1 MSLGCSISG
10 VVSAAVNSVLGIPDV
25 TTVVVGSS
33 LVKSTDLDVS
43 FVVDSV
49 GSVFNSVDS
58 PLVIPVVPSAD
69 SVVILVES

>member
-10 VVSAAVNSVLGIPDV
+10 VVSAVVNSVLGIPDV
-25 TTVVVGSS
+25 ATVVVGSS
-33 LVKSTDLDVS
+33 LVKSTDLDVT

-58 PLVIPVVPSAD
+58 PLVILVVPSA
-69 SVVILVES
+69 SVVILVDS

>member
-10 VVSAAVNSVLGIPDV
+10 VVSAAINSVLGIPGV
-25 TTVVVGSS
+25 ATVVVGSS
-33 LVKSTDLDVS
+33 LVKSTDLDVT

-58 PLVIPVVPSAD
+58 PLVILVVTSAD

>member
-1 MSLGCSISG
+1 M
-10 VVSAAVNSVLGIPDV
+10 LGIPDV
-25 TTVVVGSS
+25 ATVVVGSS
-33 LVKSTDLDVS
+33 LVKSTDLDVT

-58 PLVIPVVPSAD
+58 PLVILVVPSAD

>member
-10 VVSAAVNSVLGIPDV
+10 VVSAVVNSVLGIPDV
-25 TTVVVGSS
+25 ATVVVGSS
-33 LVKSTDLDVS
+33 LVKSTDLDVT

-58 PLVIPVVPSAD
+58 PLVIPVVTSAD

>member
-10 VVSAAVNSVLGIPDV
+10 VVSAAVNSVLGIPGV

-58 PLVIPVVPSAD
+58 PLVILVVPSAD

>member
-10 VVSAAVNSVLGIPDV
+10 VVSAVVNSVLGIPGV
-25 TTVVVGSS
+25 ATVVVGSS
-33 LVKSTDLDVS
+33 LVKSTDLDVT

-58 PLVIPVVPSAD
+58 PLVILVVPSAD

>member
-10 VVSAAVNSVLGIPDV
+10 VVSAVVNSVLGIPGV
-25 TTVVVGSS
+25 ATVVVGSS

-58 PLVIPVVPSAD
+58 PLVILVVPSAD

>member
-25 TTVVVGSS
+25 ATVVVGSS
-33 LVKSTDLDVS
+33 LVKSTDLDVT

-49 GSVFNSVDS
+49 GFTC
-58 PLVIPVVPSAD
+58 
-69 SVVILVES
+69 

>member
-10 VVSAAVNSVLGIPDV
+10 VVSAVVNSVLGIPV
-25 TTVVVGSS
+25 VATVVVGSS
-33 LVKSTDLDVS
+33 LVKSTDLDVT

-58 PLVIPVVPSAD
+58 PLVILVVPSAD
-69 SVVILVES
+69 SVVILVDS